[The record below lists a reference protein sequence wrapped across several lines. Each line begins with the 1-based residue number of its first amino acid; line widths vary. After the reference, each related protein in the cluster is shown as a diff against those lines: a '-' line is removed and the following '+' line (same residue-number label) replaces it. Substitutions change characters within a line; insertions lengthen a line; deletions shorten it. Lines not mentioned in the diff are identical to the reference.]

1 MKRLL
6 LLVLAAVAAGLVG
19 LAVAACG
26 GDDTGA
32 DDELTIVL
40 DWFPNPDHAGLYA
53 GIDGGDFA
61 DEGLTVNPQVPSD
74 PSAAL
79 KQVGAGRAELAISY
93 QPTILQ
99 ARDEGIP
106 VVATGAIVGQPL
118 NSIIARE
125 DRGIRRPRDL
135 EGKKVGWPGIPI
147 NRPFLDTAVRADGG
161 DPSKVDLQ
169 SVGFGLTPALASGR
183 VDAIIG
189 AYWNIELVELEKRDV
204 AANVFRL
211 QENGVPNYDELVVV
225 ASEKVL
231 EENPDVVRRFLAG
244 LAAGQERA
252 AEDPEFATQAVL
264 NANPDLE
271 EGVTAEQV
279 DITVPLLTQE
289 GEEPLSLE
297 PAAWAEF
304 ATWMQEND
312 LLGEVD
318 VDAAVTDEYL
328 PSESSAVDP
337 GVSPGPT
344 TIQPVAMLTS

>member
-1 MKRLL
+1 MRRLL
-6 LLVLAAVAAGLVG
+6 LLVLSVVAAAVVG
-19 LAVAACG
+19 TVAVAC
-26 GDDTGA
+26 GDDGSGG

-53 GIDGGDFA
+53 AIAAGDFA
-61 DEGLTVNPQVPSD
+61 EQGLEVRTQVPSD

-118 NSIIARE
+118 NSIIARD
-125 DRGIRRPRDL
+125 DRDIGRPRDL
-135 EGKKVGWPGIPI
+135 EGKTVGWPGIPI

-161 DPSKVDLQ
+161 DPSKVELK

-183 VDAIIG
+183 VDAIVG
-189 AYWNIELVELEKRDV
+189 AYWNIELVELEERGI
-204 AANVFRL
+204 AASDFRL
-211 QENGVPNYDELVVV
+211 EDFGVPNYDELVVV

-231 EENPDVVRRFLAG
+231 DENPDVVRRFLAG

-252 AEDPEFATQAVL
+252 AEDPEFATEAVL
-264 NANPDLE
+264 EANPDLE
-271 EGVTAEQV
+271 EKVTAEQV
-279 DITVPLLTQE
+279 DITAPLLTQA
-289 GEEPLSLE
+289 GQEPLALD

-304 ATWMQEND
+304 ASWMQDND
-312 LLGEVD
+312 LLGDVD

-328 PSESSAVDP
+328 PA
-337 GVSPGPT
+337 GT
-344 TIQPVAMLTS
+344 

>member
-1 MKRLL
+1 MRSADTDPLNLIWFEPAKGVRVQRFL
-6 LLVLAAVAAGLVG
+6 LLVVALVTAGIVGAVAV
-19 LAVAACG
+19 ACG
-26 GDDTGA
+26 GDDSGG

-40 DWFPNPDHAGLYA
+40 DWFPNPDHAGLYSA
-53 GIDGGDFA
+53 IDGGDFA
-61 DEGLTVNPQVPSD
+61 DQGLEVNPQVPSD

-125 DRGIRRPRDL
+125 DRGISRPRDL
-135 EGKKVGWPGIPI
+135 EGKTVGWPGIPI
-147 NRPFLDTAVRADGG
+147 NRPFLETAVATDGG
-161 DPSKVDLQ
+161 DPSKVELR

-189 AYWNIELVELEKRDV
+189 AYWNIELVELEERDV
-204 AANVFRL
+204 TANVFRL
-211 QENGVPNYDELVVV
+211 QENGVPSYDELVVV

-231 EENPDVVRRFLAG
+231 DENPDLVRRFLAG

-252 AEDPEFATQAVL
+252 AEDPEFATRAVL
-264 NANPDLE
+264 AANPDLE

-289 GEEPLSLE
+289 GQEPLALD
-297 PAAWAEF
+297 PAAWGQF
-304 ATWMQEND
+304 AAWMQDND
-312 LLGEVD
+312 LLGDID

-328 PSESSAVDP
+328 PSGS
-337 GVSPGPT
+337 
-344 TIQPVAMLTS
+344 

>member
-1 MKRLL
+1 MRRLL
-6 LLVLAAVAAGLVG
+6 LLVLSVVTAAVVG
-19 LAVAACG
+19 TVAVAC
-26 GDDTGA
+26 GDDGSGG

-53 GIDGGDFA
+53 AIAAGDFA
-61 DEGLTVNPQVPSD
+61 EQGLEVNTQVPSD

-118 NSIIARE
+118 NSIIARD
-125 DRGIRRPRDL
+125 DRDISRPRDL
-135 EGKKVGWPGIPI
+135 EGKTVGWPGIPI

-161 DPSKVDLQ
+161 DPSKVELR

-183 VDAIIG
+183 VDAIVG
-189 AYWNIELVELEKRDV
+189 AYWNIELVELEERDI
-204 AANVFRL
+204 AASDFRL
-211 QENGVPNYDELVVV
+211 EDFGVPNYDELVVV

-231 EENPDVVRRFLAG
+231 DENPDVVRRFLAG

-252 AEDPEFATQAVL
+252 AEDPEFATEAVL
-264 NANPDLE
+264 EANPDLE
-271 EGVTAEQV
+271 ERVTAEQV
-279 DITVPLLTQE
+279 DITAPLLTQE
-289 GEEPLSLE
+289 GQEPLALD

-304 ATWMQEND
+304 ASWMQDND
-312 LLGEVD
+312 LLGDVD

-328 PSESSAVDP
+328 PT
-337 GVSPGPT
+337 GT
-344 TIQPVAMLTS
+344 